1 METKPKSEKIKDVYQ
16 LVTNRILEQLEKGII
31 PWRRTWT
38 DAGLPQNLITR
49 KPYRGLNVWLLAS
62 LGYVQNF
69 FLTYQQLKEV
79 GGTVKKDEKP
89 YLVVY
94 FKWIETGDQN
104 GEEKFKKP
112 FLRYFKVY
120 NVAQCN
126 GIKKEIIPRILKP
139 NHPIEDCKFI
149 VESMPNLPLIV
160 FRNNDPYYHPE
171 GDYINM
177 PAIEYFDSSVAY
189 YETLFHELVH
199 STGHKSRLNRKE
211 IMEKHRFGSEQYAIE
226 ELTAEFGS
234 CYIQS
239 IAGIQEKLG
248 ENSAAYIQNWYAVLK
263 KNPRLVVYAGSQA
276 QKAVDYILDFENHR
290 MVTDNSKG

>member
-1 METKPKSEKIKDVYQ
+1 METHQKSEKIKDVYQ

-31 PWRRTWT
+31 PWRKTWT

-62 LGYVQNF
+62 LGYSQNF
-69 FLTYQQLKEV
+69 FLTYQQLKEL
-79 GGTVKKDEKP
+79 GGKVKQDEKP

-94 FKWIETGDQN
+94 FKWIEVDDLKG
-104 GEEKFKKP
+104 GEKQKKP

-120 NVAQCN
+120 NVAQCD
-126 GIKKEIIPRILKP
+126 GIKQELIPTILKP

-177 PAIEYFDSSVAY
+177 PVIGQFDSSEAY
-189 YETLFHELVH
+189 YVTLFHELIH

-211 IMEKHRFGSEQYAIE
+211 LMEKHRFGSEQYAIE

-239 IAGIQEKLG
+239 IAGLKEGIE
-248 ENSAAYIQNWYAVLK
+248 ENSTAYIQNWYAVLK
-263 KNPRLVVYAGSQA
+263 KNPRMAVYAGSQA
-276 QKAVDYILDFENHR
+276 QKAVDFVLNN
-290 MVTDNSKG
+290 VTTSHD